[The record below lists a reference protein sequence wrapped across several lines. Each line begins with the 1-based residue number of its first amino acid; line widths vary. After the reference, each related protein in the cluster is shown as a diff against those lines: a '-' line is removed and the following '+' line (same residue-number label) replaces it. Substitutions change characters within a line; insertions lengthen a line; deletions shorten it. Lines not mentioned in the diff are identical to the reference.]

1 MFFCFF
7 FVKLRGVKE
16 KSISWWL
23 GVYMFQLGSLRIW
36 NSWKEL
42 LKMWVV
48 ALLLTLLKG
57 SKSEPPTL
65 WEKLIPS
72 VTSIFDTVTGKGSI
86 PNNIFEKKQESRC
99 FSIFLARCNDAMVE
113 MLVNSWHT
121 SLPHCTTLPPW
132 PPNNFLSLRCQCL
145 FFPSYCHLPLQI
157 MCWMPS
163 WRRWGNRGS
172 WLEWIGQF
180 RSL

>member
-1 MFFCFF
+1 MTWCLY
-7 FVKLRGVKE
+7 VSTRN
-16 KSISWWL
+16 
-23 GVYMFQLGSLRIW
+23 LRIW

-48 ALLLTLLKG
+48 ALLFTILKG

-72 VTSIFDTVTGKGSI
+72 VTSIFDTVTGKESI
-86 PNNIFEKKQESRC
+86 PNNTFEKIQESRC
-99 FSIFLARCNDAMVE
+99 FSILFHRCNDPMVE

-121 SLPHCTTLPPW
+121 SLPYMTTVSHCTILPPW
-132 PPNNFLSLRCQCL
+132 PSHGFPFLRCQCH

-157 MCWMPS
+157 ICWMPS

-172 WLEWIGQF
+172 WLGWIG
-180 RSL
+180 RMN

>member
-1 MFFCFF
+1 MPAAGGSVTRPVTLEELEKMVWSHKENSDGLLLGASSWLELCKWVRFGVLLLYLLCFF

-16 KSISWWL
+16 KYLSWWL
-23 GVYMFQLGSLRIW
+23 GVDMFQLGSLRIW

-86 PNNIFEKKQESRC
+86 PNNIFEKKTRKQM
-99 FSIFLARCNDAMVE
+99 FL
-113 MLVNSWHT
+113 
-121 SLPHCTTLPPW
+121 
-132 PPNNFLSLRCQCL
+132 NFL
-145 FFPSYCHLPLQI
+145 
-157 MCWMPS
+157 
-163 WRRWGNRGS
+163 
-172 WLEWIGQF
+172 GQM
-180 RSL
+180 